1 MIFNKLK
8 NSQKLIKLIKI
19 TKDFPFY
26 FADIFILI
34 YSFIYNLLF
43 FQKIYD
49 KNFVI
54 VTGSDKYFANTLLQ
68 LLDNLN
74 KKCVLDE
81 YREWLNDGLNK
92 HTILLIREDPII

>member
-74 KKCVLDE
+74 RYNFIKKIYVYDL
-81 YREWLNDGLNK
+81 GLEKKNIDNLSK
-92 HTILLIREDPII
+92 F